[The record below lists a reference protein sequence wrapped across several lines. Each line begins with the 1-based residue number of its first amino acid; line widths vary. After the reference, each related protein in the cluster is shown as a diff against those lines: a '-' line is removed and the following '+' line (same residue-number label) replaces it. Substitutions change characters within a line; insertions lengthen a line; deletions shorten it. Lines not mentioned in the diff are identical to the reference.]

1 MDESKSVYLNNQ
13 PNSVSAYATHDLHG
27 FAHGVGDLESRRST
41 SETLE
46 QRGDELLASR
56 VNFDIENVLFATFDS
71 ELQWCC
77 THIRVLD
84 TDSALLAF

>member
-1 MDESKSVYLNNQ
+1 MDDFKKVYLNNQ
-13 PNSVSAYATHDLHG
+13 PNSVSAYANHDLHG
-27 FAHGVGDLESRRST
+27 FAHGVGDLESRHST

-56 VNFDIENVLFATFDS
+56 FNFDVENVLFAPFDS
-71 ELQWCC
+71 ELQGGC

>member
-1 MDESKSVYLNNQ
+1 MGELKGVYLNNQ

-27 FAHGVGDLESRRST
+27 FAHRVGNRESRRST

-46 QRGDELLASR
+46 QRGDELLSSR

-71 ELQWCC
+71 ELQGGC